1 MEKLIE
7 ALRDFGLSEYEAKVL
22 LTLIAKGELTAKE
35 ISEFSGV
42 PRTSVYE
49 VVRSL
54 TGKGL
59 VMASGKPLKFRALPA
74 QELMKLFTRKL
85 QSNIELLKKELPNI
99 EKGGTKREEVVK
111 VYTGEMAINAL
122 KECIERAKKEI
133 IVAVTYLDESI
144 KELLKNT
151 KCRIVIMAPKL
162 DDISDIPAT
171 LYQLNVDVGN
181 VHHGMLLID
190 GEQVA
195 IYLMQN
201 KTMWLMIGSG
211 GFAEFYKE
219 FLNSFIRQNVKAQ

>member
-74 QELMKLFTRKL
+74 QELMTLFSRKL
-85 QSNIELLKKELPNI
+85 QNNIEFLKKELPNI
-99 EKGGTKREEVVK
+99 EKRGTKREEIVK

-122 KECIERAKKEI
+122 RECIEKAKKEI
-133 IVAVTYLDESI
+133 IVATTYLDESI
-144 KELLKNT
+144 KELLKDT
-151 KCRIVIMAPKL
+151 KCKVVVMAPKL
-162 DDISDIPAT
+162 VDVSEIPAT
-171 LYQLNVDVGN
+171 FYQLDIDVGN
-181 VHHGMLLID
+181 VCHGMVLID

-195 IYLMQN
+195 VYLMQN
-201 KTMWLMIGSG
+201 GTMWLMLGSG
-211 GFAEFYKE
+211 GFADFYKE
-219 FLNSFIRQNVKAQ
+219 FLNSFIRQNVKLQ